1 MACERKLLESE
12 ATTGFFVLLGTKGK
26 KDTLE
31 WCMKANLIAS
41 RYESKLEKGLYW
53 VYPNSGSQIYNV
65 EKNRGDN
72 VKGYRIWIPEEDK
85 VVESCNVSFCQVD
98 QNSSYSGAVLVLEI
112 SDVKEDEDELV
123 DSVEIGEKYLMKISQ
138 VPVCSLLIRWYLKDK
153 RQIPEKVK
161 MTMGTNH
168 PFLLHVKSFEQ
179 EKS

>member
-1 MACERKLLESE
+1 MKRDCPKRNRSLCQHKSSAE
-12 ATTGFFVLLGTKGK
+12 VLCHIR
-26 KDTLE
+26 TLHN
-31 WCMKANLIAS
+31 CCCC
-41 RYESKLEKGLYW
+41 
-53 VYPNSGSQIYNV
+53 VP
-65 EKNRGDN
+65 
-72 VKGYRIWIPEEDK
+72 IWIPEEDK

-138 VPVCSLLIRWYLKDK
+138 VPVCSPLIRWYLKAK